1 MNNQFAEHVTN
12 TAFFLSVSKKQIRYL
27 DILYH
32 NPWPAQGYYNRDV
45 FGCTRYDPDNWI
57 ASYGALTRKG
67 LVVSVIDNAE
77 RQTGHYELTR
87 AGELLCELLVE
98 AGMMVEKDKEVKV
111 AA

>member
-57 ASYGALTRKG
+57 
-67 LVVSVIDNAE
+67 VVS
-77 RQTGHYELTR
+77 
-87 AGELLCELLVE
+87 
-98 AGMMVEKDKEVKV
+98 
-111 AA
+111 